1 MMCSN
6 WKISVFGI
14 VALMLAFGL
23 AVTDAEAQPLADPS
37 AVTVAVTSDPVD
49 GSNALRASQEGR
61 IITFTVTLVSAI
73 VAAMR

>member
-23 AVTDAEAQPLADPS
+23 AVTDAEAQPLADPKRRNS
-37 AVTVAVTSDPVD
+37 KAVALTVMTVHE
-49 GSNALRASQEGR
+49 LRASQEGR
-61 IITFTVTLVSAI
+61 ILTFAVTLV
-73 VAAMR
+73 